1 MASVKGLKGGAV
13 FGQFTLKYPL
23 LAIALGCLLYKK
35 GLLQ

>member
-23 LAIALGCLLYKK
+23 FAIALERPL
-35 GLLQ
+35 